1 MFGNASAVDTTV
13 SLFQAGV
20 YTLRLAA
27 SDGVSNV
34 FDETTITINP
44 PAPPNTAPVWTGNPI
59 AEADATEDAAYA
71 GTLADNATDAEGNPL
86 TFAKVSGPAWL
97 SVAANGALSGA
108 PANSDVGAN
117 TFTVSVSDGIA
128 PAVEVTLNITVINS
142 NDAPTWTVNPINAA
156 NATEDAAYTGSIAGN
171 ATDADAGASL
181 TFAKV
186 SGPAW
191 LSVSPTGDLSGTP
204 SNSDVGGNSF
214 IVSVSDGIA
223 PAVDT
228 TLNITVINTN
238 DAPTWVV
245 NPINGA
251 NATEDAAYTGSIAG
265 NAADEDAGATLTFA
279 KISGPAWLNVSANG
293 SLSGTPGNNNVG
305 SNTFTVSVSD
315 GIAPAAEAT
324 LSITVINTNDAPTW
338 IVNPIAGA
346 DATEDAAYAGSI
358 AGSAMDADLGA
369 SLTYAKVS
377 GPAWLSVSATGD
389 LSGTPTN
396 AEVGTNS
403 FVVSVSDGIAA
414 PVNATLN
421 ITVINTNDAPTF
433 LTNPIIAANA
443 TEGAAYTGVTLAG
456 SATDPDVGD
465 TLTFSKV
472 SGPAWLSV
480 AANGALS
487 GTPPAGSAGLNSF
500 VVRATDP
507 AAASVNAT
515 LQITIVGL
523 PLPWLASDIGTGM
536 LAGSTSFNAGTF
548 TQAGSGVIG
557 GTSSKFRFAYQTIS
571 GDGEISARI
580 SALQNTGNSS
590 RVGVII
596 RESLAANSKEI
607 FMGLTGSGGYRWTR
621 RTATGG
627 STTST
632 NSNSGTV
639 PNTWVRI
646 VRSGTTIT
654 AFKSTNGTSW
664 TTVGSTTNTSFGTNC
679 YIGLAVGSGSDT
691 TLNTSQFSNVSVTP

>member
-1 MFGNASAVDTTV
+1 LN
-13 SLFQAGV
+13 
-20 YTLRLAA
+20 
-27 SDGVSNV
+27 
-34 FDETTITINP
+34 
-44 PAPPNTAPVWTGNPI
+44 
-59 AEADATEDAAYA
+59 
-71 GTLADNATDAEGNPL
+71 
-86 TFAKVSGPAWL
+86 
-97 SVAANGALSGA
+97 VAANGALSGT

-128 PAVEVTLNITVINS
+128 PPVNAVANIIVINS
-142 NDAPTWTVNPINAA
+142 NDAPTWTVNPISAA
-156 NATEDAAYTGSIAGN
+156 NATEDAAYTASIAGN
-171 ATDADAGASL
+171 ATDVDDGAVL

-191 LSVSPTGDLSGTP
+191 LNVSSIGEISGMPANSDVGANSFTVSVRDGIAPAVEATLNITVINTNDAPTWTFNPIAGATAAEDAAYSGSIAGNATDEDAGAALTFAKISGPAWLIVSPTGALSGTP
-204 SNSDVGGNSF
+204 TNSNVGANSF

-223 PAVDT
+223 PAVDA
-228 TLNITVINTN
+228 TLNI
-238 DAPTWVV
+238 
-245 NPINGA
+245 
-251 NATEDAAYTGSIAG
+251 S
-265 NAADEDAGATLTFA
+265 
-279 KISGPAWLNVSANG
+279 
-293 SLSGTPGNNNVG
+293 
-305 SNTFTVSVSD
+305 
-315 GIAPAAEAT
+315 
-324 LSITVINTNDAPTW
+324 VINTNDAPTW
-338 IVNPIAGA
+338 IINPITGA

-377 GPAWLSVSATGD
+377 GPAWLSVSSTGD

-396 AEVGTNS
+396 SDVGTNS

-433 LTNPIIAANA
+433 LTNPVIAANA
-443 TEGAAYTGVTLAG
+443 TEGAAYIGVTLAG

-465 TLTFSKV
+465 ALTFSKV

-480 AANGALS
+480 AANGALT

-507 AAASVNAT
+507 AAASVDAT
-515 LQITIVGL
+515 LEITIVGL
-523 PLPWLASDIGTGM
+523 PLPWLASHIGTGM

-557 GTSSKFRFAYQTIS
+557 STSSKFRFAYQTIS
-571 GDGEISARI
+571 GDGEITARI

-607 FMGLTGSGGYRWTR
+607 FMGMTGSNAYRWTR

-627 STTST
+627 STST
-632 NSNSGTV
+632 TKSSTGTV

-646 VRSGTTIT
+646 VRSGNTIT
-654 AFKSTNGTSW
+654 AYKSTNGTSW

-679 YIGLAVGSGSDT
+679 FIGLAVGSGSNT